1 MKILKKIFSVPEDY
15 IKSVEAYKSMDA
27 IRAIGVFAAVF
38 VLYALCGVVALK
50 TDVAGQ
56 RWVGIL
62 FNGICIGIV
71 LILMRH
77 QKEGLETVG
86 LKGGNIK
93 LTLIIGCAVGT
104 LLFFLN
110 GLSNIWFAGKS
121 FVSADRIL
129 IDILFYLFVALSEEL
144 IFRGYILTRLYG
156 LVKSVYVD
164 MLIAALLF
172 VLMHFPYRMAA
183 YQMSFV
189 EFITNVDRV
198 SDLFITGLW
207 LSYIR
212 IKTNSL
218 YGAILP
224 HWMSDLAYDIVTH
237 V

>member
-50 TDVAGQ
+50 THVAGQ

-156 LVKSVYVD
+156 LVKNVYVD

-172 VLMHFPYRMAA
+172 ILMHFPYRMVA